1 MGFLQFEGV
10 GVSGMSACV
19 PRRIIHNYEYTE
31 FFSQAEVKEVVDKIG
46 IVERRFVDDKTC
58 SSDLCFAAAERLI
71 SDMNIYFSDSGLS
84 YASHFSNIAG
94 TFRIVA

>member
-46 IVERRFVDDKTC
+46 IVERRFVDDKLRFMFC
-58 SSDLCFAAAERLI
+58 CGR
-71 SDMNIYFSDSGLS
+71 
-84 YASHFSNIAG
+84 
-94 TFRIVA
+94 TFDKRHEY

>member
-31 FFSQAEVKEVVDKIG
+31 FFSQAEVKRG
-46 IVERRFVDDKTC
+46 C
-58 SSDLCFAAAERLI
+58 
-71 SDMNIYFSDSGLS
+71 
-84 YASHFSNIAG
+84 
-94 TFRIVA
+94 